1 VTLYSVYEPPSEAR
15 DPEDQAEALV
25 FVKEG
30 FSWPALLVPGLW
42 LLYQRMWLELIL
54 FVALFAL
61 LAWIFGSSDQGQT
74 LFGWLSV
81 ALIVLFAFEANDLR
95 RAALERRGYQQAG
108 TAIGPGRDTAELAF
122 FRSWL
127 PEQEKGRQREP
138 APGRP
143 STAGIPA
150 PKASGEAEGVIGLFP
165 TP

>member
-1 VTLYSVYEPPSEAR
+1 MTLYSVYEPPSKAR

-61 LAWIFGSSDQGQT
+61 LASIFGSSDQGQT

-81 ALIVLFAFEANDLR
+81 ALIALFAFEPNDLR
-95 RAALERRGYQQAG
+95 RAALER
-108 TAIGPGRDTAELAF
+108 LAS
-122 FRSWL
+122 RMKVARAVVDDGDVHGL
-127 PEQEKGRQREP
+127 
-138 APGRP
+138 
-143 STAGIPA
+143 T
-150 PKASGEAEGVIGLFP
+150 ASGRAR
-165 TP
+165 